1 MKEIEKNPIVETAEQ
16 AIKSCEQA
24 LRNSLRTQEEAT
36 QRLTAMCN
44 QAAQE
49 SRKRFPSLANLV
61 DEMMPST
68 QKRMEEMMELM
79 EKNTETS
86 AELMKK
92 ALEAAQ
98 TQALGD
104 CQSRWIE
111 FWKASL
117 HGARSNADAMTHINT
132 RAMDAWM
139 EFVQKNIPTTLG
151 RMDSMT
157 SSRG

>member
-1 MKEIEKNPIVETAEQ
+1 MKETEKNPIVESAEQ
-16 AIKSCEQA
+16 TIKSCEQA
-24 LRNSLRTQEEAT
+24 LRNGLKSQEEAT
-36 QRLTAMCN
+36 QRLTAMYN

-49 SRKRFPSLANLV
+49 SRKRFPSLSNLV
-61 DEMMPST
+61 DEMVPST

-92 ALEAAQ
+92 ALDAGQA
-98 TQALGD
+98 QALGD
-104 CQSRWIE
+104 CQSKWIE

-132 RAMDAWM
+132 RAMESWM
-139 EFVQKNIPTTLG
+139 EFLQKNIPTTQTPG
-151 RMDSMT
+151 SCAK
-157 SSRG
+157 S